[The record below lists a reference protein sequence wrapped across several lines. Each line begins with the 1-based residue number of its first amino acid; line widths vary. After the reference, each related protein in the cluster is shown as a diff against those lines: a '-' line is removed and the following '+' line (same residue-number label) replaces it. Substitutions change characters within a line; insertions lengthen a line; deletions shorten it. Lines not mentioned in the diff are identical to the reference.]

1 MNANPRADADAIGAA
16 QILWDYHC
24 IYEPPRAADAIVGLG
39 SYDLRVADW
48 CADLHESG
56 FAPVI
61 LFTGASGNWTA
72 DLYAG
77 SEAAAFRDRAL
88 ARGVASNA
96 ILLEERAT
104 NIGENLRFSSAAL
117 PFARTVILVTKPQTQ
132 RRVLATAERQWR
144 KVEAIVTAP
153 LHGFLEQPTPHHPME
168 ELICEMVG
176 DMWRMQ
182 TYPKLGY
189 QSEQTLP
196 AEVKD
201 AFDYL
206 VARGFTRHLPAGYE
220 KDLPSG

>member
-1 MNANPRADADAIGAA
+1 MSAPPEANAEDLRAAEV
-16 QILWDYHC
+16 LWDYHC
-24 IYEPPRAADAIVGLG
+24 IYEPPRQADAIVGLG

-48 CADLHESG
+48 CADLYESG

-61 LFTGASGNWTA
+61 LFTGAAGNWTA
-72 DLYAG
+72 GLYAG

-88 ARGVASNA
+88 ERAVPRGA

-104 NIGENLRFSSAAL
+104 NIGENLRFSSASL

-153 LHGFLEQPTPHHPME
+153 LHGFIDQPTPHHSME
-168 ELICEMVG
+168 DLICEMVG
-176 DMWRMQ
+176 DVWRIK
-182 TYPKLGY
+182 TYPTLGY
-189 QSEQTLP
+189 QSEQPLP
-196 AEVKD
+196 ADVKD

-220 KDLPSG
+220 EDLPSG